1 VIRMM
6 DSSGDVLET
15 VPMLVDKP
23 PSSILFCNE
32 DLGTKIA
39 FEKNKMFDYQMLLV
53 IKQVV
58 LVFVLM
64 SVLVA
69 CMMWCRI
76 CLFGVFVVS
85 ACMVSSIPVLYIPL
99 FSSLCLLIILYWHSV
114 RKILDIL
121 EYANQVETTNS

>member
-1 VIRMM
+1 MM
-6 DSSGDVLET
+6 DSPGESHET
-15 VPMLVDKP
+15 VPMLPDNH
-23 PSSILFCNE
+23 PSSVLISSE
-32 DLGTKIA
+32 ELGKKLA
-39 FEKNKMFDYQMLLV
+39 LEKNKIFDYQMLLV

-69 CMMWCRI
+69 CMMWCRV

-85 ACMVSSIPVLYIPL
+85 ACMVSSIPVLYIPF
-99 FSSLCLLIILYWHSV
+99 FSSLCLLIILYWHTL

-121 EYANQVETTNS
+121 EYANQVESVES